1 MNQQAGLN
9 LLPTEGKA
17 KTRIYMFNL
26 TSRFF
31 FTCWIKSMCWSSPG
45 PDSPSRGTTGRET
58 SYWAPDNSPSP
69 PTVCRRRSAVILR
82 RRMNPV
88 CLIHL
93 RLVIKRFWPA
103 QTSASTQ
110 QRGGLKVSFSIFK
123 PGLFVYM
130 FGCVNDSWSLFLS
143 EVKYVRIYH
152 LSNSFSKQIWG
163 GTSPEKL
170 RISAKC
176 CCC

>member
-31 FTCWIKSMCWSSPG
+31 FACWIKSMCWSSPG
-45 PDSPSRGTTGRET
+45 PDSPSRGTTGGKQAT
-58 SYWAPDNSPSP
+58 GPPDNSPSP
-69 PTVCRRRSAVILR
+69 PTVCRRRSVVILR

-93 RLVIKRFWPA
+93 RLVNKRFWPA
-103 QTSASTQ
+103 QTSALTQ

-143 EVKYVRIYH
+143 EVKCVWIFH
-152 LSNSFSKQIWG
+152 LSNSFSEQIRG
-163 GTSPEKL
+163 GTSPEKPL
-170 RISAKC
+170 ISAKC